1 MKSSFPLL
9 ILASVLMVG
18 CAGSSPLAPTAASP
32 TRATSSS
39 VPSGSAEVRSL
50 LPPINPTGISCP
62 SDAPQVML
70 GSLGTRLDIEFSEII
85 GASSYEIEIVN
96 VAGETIRVEVGAP
109 AHRAEWYG
117 SPGMYRVRV
126 RTVNCGGFGN
136 WSDEV
141 IHSLQEGP
149 ALPAPSS
156 PTPPTPPGSG
166 PTDPE
171 LTSCSMTPAFNV
183 QTAGFV
189 FRPTGTLRSATVI
202 VDFSSEGAWEL
213 QLVAS
218 SSANESNTSSQRAT
232 GGTVKT
238 SSGVTLACGQ
248 SGTRY
253 VYEGAHTWK
262 YWWFRI
268 YRNGALV
275 YTSDRYSA

>member
-1 MKSSFPLL
+1 MKSSFLL
-9 ILASVLMVG
+9 LTLASVLIVG
-18 CAGSSPLAPTAASP
+18 CAGSSPLAPTDASP

-39 VPSGSAEVRSL
+39 VPSGSAEVRSM
-50 LPPINPTGISCP
+50 LPPINPAGISCP
-62 SDAPQVML
+62 SDAPQILL
-70 GSLGTRLDIEFSEII
+70 GSLGRRLDIEFSEIV

-96 VAGETIRVEVGAP
+96 QGGDVTRVEVPAP

-117 SPGMYRVRV
+117 IPGTYHVRV

-136 WSDEV
+136 WSDEA
-141 IHSLQEGP
+141 IHSLQDGSMPP
-149 ALPAPSS
+149 ASPS
-156 PTPPTPPGSG
+156 PTTPGPG

-171 LTSCSMTPAFNV
+171 QSSCSPAPTFNV
-183 QTAGFV
+183 QTASFI

-202 VDFSSEGAWEL
+202 VDFSSEGAWEM

-218 SSANESNTSSQRAT
+218 ESATESTTSAQRAT

-238 SSGVTLACGQ
+238 TAGVTLACGE

-253 VYEGAHTWK
+253 VYAGAHTWK

-275 YTSDRYSA
+275 YTSDRYSL